1 MAFLESR
8 LEARITRGVTFTET
22 VPGRTLRRY
31 ASGGLDQ
38 EFIASA
44 PILRCDLSHGV
55 RSAEDYQAILDA
67 WMVVMFTPYEGLRV
81 KNWRDYLATQ
91 SNTSATF
98 LAASTTQLQLQR
110 KHTFGGIT
118 FLRDIKK
125 PCASP
130 VVTVYRTR
138 SGSSSSIAS
147 TVDTVTGIATISGHV
162 GGDTYT
168 WEGEFDFPMTFS
180 DNEWQATLEVSTQN
194 LHVVSGSISMEEVR

>member
-8 LEARITRGVTFTET
+8 LDARITRGVTFTET

-55 RSAEDYQAILDA
+55 RSADDYQSILDA

-81 KNWRDYLATQ
+81 KNWRDYQAT
-91 SNTSATF
+91 STNSAV
-98 LAASTTQLQLQR
+98 ASLGAGEYQLQR
-110 KHTFGGIT
+110 KHTFGAVSYY
-118 FLRDIKK
+118 RDIKK
-125 PCASP
+125 PVSG
-130 VVTVYRTR
+130 TVAVFDAGGTPLT
-138 SGSSSSIAS
+138 A
-147 TVDTVTGIATISGHV
+147 TVDYTDGTFTVLSGTPSYWTGQ
-162 GGDTYT
+162 
-168 WEGEFDFPMTFS
+168 FDFPMTFS